1 MASIFFAI
9 IGAAVVYA
17 GILMLHQDYL
27 TGMAGIIVGIV
38 LLSKPLLQ
46 GIGYLR
52 PMSSAGAGVGRKKG
66 PRAKTHLKLVKSG
79 DEKRPTI
86 H

>member
-46 GIGYLR
+46 GIGYFR
-52 PMSSAGAGVGRKKG
+52 PMSSQNTPQAR
-66 PRAKTHLKLVKSG
+66 
-79 DEKRPTI
+79 
-86 H
+86 